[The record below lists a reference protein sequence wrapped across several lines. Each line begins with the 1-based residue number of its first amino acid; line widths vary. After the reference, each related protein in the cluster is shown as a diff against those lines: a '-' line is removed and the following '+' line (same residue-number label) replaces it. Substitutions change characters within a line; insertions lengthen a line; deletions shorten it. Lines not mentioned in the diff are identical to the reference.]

1 MLGMARRAFEIGEK
15 VAVRVHVQGIRA
27 RRARYPDNS
36 PKAAKAVHMAG
47 EGRLSGSFLCP
58 DEAQAPE
65 RYPVPERLHLELHA
79 LRSQLES
86 TVSPGGLIGV
96 SLRMRTIHNLIGK
109 AGDHTF
115 SVIILGETGTGK
127 ELVARCIHNSGSR
140 KHSPFVAVDCS
151 SLTPALIES
160 ELFGHVRGAFTGA
173 DTNKKGLVEAADTG
187 TLFLDEIGELPRE
200 LQAKLLR
207 VIQEHEV
214 RPVGSTDAKLVNAR
228 FIAATHRDLNHAVE
242 EGAFRGDLYYRLN
255 VFPIKMP
262 PLRERKEDIPLLVT
276 AFLTKHA
283 DSMRPIETICQ
294 DFWRS
299 VMSRDWPGNVRELE
313 NFVAR
318 SIALGSGQTLR
329 DEDGCLIPED
339 IGNNTLA
346 ETDTHRLDSIE
357 RYTIVKALKETKG
370 DKIAAA
376 RILGIGK
383 TTIYRKLRQ
392 YSQNPI

>member
-1 MLGMARRAFEIGEK
+1 MACER
-15 VAVRVHVQGIRA
+15 Q
-27 RRARYPDNS
+27 
-36 PKAAKAVHMAG
+36 
-47 EGRLSGSFLCP
+47 LSESFLCG
-58 DEAQAPE
+58 DEGQGSEQHPGPE
-65 RYPVPERLHLELHA
+65 PRDLELHA

-86 TVSPGGLIGV
+86 AIKPGGLISA
-96 SLRMRTIHNLIGK
+96 SLPMQKVHDLIRK
-109 AGDHTF
+109 AADHSF
-115 SVIILGETGTGK
+115 PVIILGETGTGK
-127 ELVARCIHNSGSR
+127 ELVAQCIHNSGSR
-140 KHSPFVAVDCS
+140 KHSAFVAVDCT
-151 SLTPALIES
+151 SLTPSLIES

-173 DTNKKGLVEAADTG
+173 DTNRKGLVEAADTG

-214 RPVGSTDAKLVNAR
+214 RPLGSTDAKPVNAR
-228 FIAATHRDLNHAVE
+228 FVAATHRDLKHAVDD
-242 EGAFRGDLYYRLN
+242 GTFRRDLYYRLN
-255 VFPIKMP
+255 VFPIEMP
-262 PLRERKEDIPLLVT
+262 PLRERKVDIPLLVT
-276 AFLTKHA
+276 AFLIKHA
-283 DSMRPIETICQ
+283 DPMRPIETICQ

-299 VMSRDWPGNVRELE
+299 VMLRDWPGNVRELE

-318 SIALGSGQTLR
+318 CIALGSGPTLR
-329 DEDGCLIPED
+329 DEDGCLVPEE

-346 ETDTHRLDSIE
+346 DTDTHRLDSIE

>member
-1 MLGMARRAFEIGEK
+1 
-15 VAVRVHVQGIRA
+15 
-27 RRARYPDNS
+27 
-36 PKAAKAVHMAG
+36 MAG
-47 EGRLSGSFLCP
+47 GGRLSESFLYV

-65 RYPVPERLHLELHA
+65 QYLGPGPLNLEVHA

-86 TVSPGGLIGV
+86 TVSAGGLIGA
-96 SLRMRTIHNLIGK
+96 SSRMGTIHNLIGR
-109 AGDHTF
+109 ARDHTF
-115 SVIILGETGTGK
+115 PVIILGETGTGK

-140 KHSPFVAVDCS
+140 KHCAFVAVDCS
-151 SLTPALIES
+151 SLTPTLIES

-173 DTNKKGLVEAADTG
+173 DTNKKGLVEAAATG

-214 RPVGSTDAKLVNAR
+214 RPVGSTDAKPVNAR
-228 FIAATHRDLNHAVE
+228 FIAATHRDLKHDAE
-242 EGAFRGDLYYRLN
+242 KGAFRRDLYYRLN
-255 VFPIKMP
+255 VFPIEMP
-262 PLRERKEDIPLLVT
+262 PLRERKVDIPLLVA

-299 VMSRDWPGNVRELE
+299 VMSHDWPGNVRELE

-318 SIALGSGQTLR
+318 CIALGSGPTLR
-329 DEDGCLIPED
+329 DEDGSLIPGE

-346 ETDTHRLDSIE
+346 ETDTHRLDAME
-357 RYTIVKALKETKG
+357 RDTIVKVLKETKG
-370 DKIAAA
+370 NKIAAA

-392 YSQNPI
+392 YGQNAI

>member
-1 MLGMARRAFEIGEK
+1 MTGGGPLLESSLCA
-15 VAVRVHVQGIRA
+15 
-27 RRARYPDNS
+27 D
-36 PKAAKAVHMAG
+36 
-47 EGRLSGSFLCP
+47 EG
-58 DEAQAPE
+58 QAPDQNAG
-65 RYPVPERLHLELHA
+65 PETLNLELHA
-79 LRSQLES
+79 LRSELES
-86 TVSPGGLIGV
+86 MVSPGGLIGV

-109 AGDHTF
+109 ARNHTF
-115 SVIILGETGTGK
+115 PVLILGETGTGK

-140 KHSPFVAVDCS
+140 KHAAFVAVDCS
-151 SLTPALIES
+151 SLMPTLIES
-160 ELFGHVRGAFTGA
+160 ELFGHMRGAFTGA
-173 DTNKKGLVEAADTG
+173 DTNKKGLVEAADAG
-187 TLFLDEIGELPRE
+187 TLFLDEIGELPKE
-200 LQAKLLR
+200 LQPKLLR
-207 VIQEHEV
+207 VIQEREV
-214 RPVGSTDAKLVNAR
+214 RPVGSTNAKPINAR
-228 FIAATHRDLNHAVE
+228 FIAATHRDLKHDIDDR
-242 EGAFRGDLYYRLN
+242 GAFRSDLYYRLN

-262 PLRERKEDIPLLVT
+262 PLRDRKVDIPLLVT

-318 SIALGSGQTLR
+318 CIALGSGPALR
-329 DEDGCLIPED
+329 DEDSCLIPEE

-357 RYTIVKALKETKG
+357 RYTIVKAVKETNG
-370 DKIAAA
+370 DKVAAA

>member
-1 MLGMARRAFEIGEK
+1 
-15 VAVRVHVQGIRA
+15 
-27 RRARYPDNS
+27 
-36 PKAAKAVHMAG
+36 MAG
-47 EGRLSGSFLCP
+47 GRALPESFLCA
-58 DEAQAPE
+58 DEGQTPE
-65 RYPVPERLHLELHA
+65 QYPGPLNLELHA
-79 LRSQLES
+79 LRRQLES

-96 SLRMRTIHNLIGK
+96 SLRMRTIHSLIGK
-109 AGDHTF
+109 ARDHTF
-115 SVIILGETGTGK
+115 PVIILGETGTGK

-140 KHSPFVAVDCS
+140 KHSAFVAVDCT
-151 SLTPALIES
+151 SLTPSLVES

-214 RPVGSTDAKLVNAR
+214 RPVGSTDAKPVNAR
-228 FIAATHRDLNHAVE
+228 FIAATHRDLKHAVD

-255 VFPIKMP
+255 VFPIEMP
-262 PLRERKEDIPLLVT
+262 PVRERKVDIPLLVT

-318 SIALGSGQTLR
+318 CIALGSGPTLR
-329 DEDGCLIPED
+329 DEDGCLIPGEM
-339 IGNNTLA
+339 GNNTLA
-346 ETDTHRLDSIE
+346 ETDTHRLEAME
-357 RYTIVKALKETKG
+357 RHTIVKVLEETKG

>member
-1 MLGMARRAFEIGEK
+1 
-15 VAVRVHVQGIRA
+15 
-27 RRARYPDNS
+27 
-36 PKAAKAVHMAG
+36 MAG
-47 EGRLSGSFLCP
+47 GCRLSGSFLCA

-65 RYPVPERLHLELHA
+65 QYPGPEPLNLELHA
-79 LRSQLES
+79 LKSQLES

-96 SLRMRTIHNLIGK
+96 SLRMRTIHKLIVK
-109 AGDHTF
+109 AKDHAF
-115 SVIILGETGTGK
+115 PVLIRGETGTGK
-127 ELVARCIHNSGSR
+127 ELVARCLHSSGSR
-140 KHSPFVAVDCS
+140 KHSAFVAVDCA
-151 SLTPALIES
+151 SLTPSLIES

-173 DTNKKGLVEAADTG
+173 DTNKKGLVEAADAG
-187 TLFLDEIGELPRE
+187 TLFLDEIGEVPRE

-214 RPVGSTDAKLVNAR
+214 RPVGSTDAKPVKAR
-228 FIAATHRDLNHAVE
+228 FIAATHRDLKHAVD
-242 EGAFRGDLYYRLN
+242 EGTFRGDLYYRLN
-255 VFPIKMP
+255 VFPIEMS
-262 PLRERKEDIPLLVT
+262 PLRERKVDIPLLVT

-294 DFWRS
+294 DFWQA

-318 SIALGSGQTLR
+318 SIALGSGPTLR
-329 DEDGCLIPED
+329 DEDGCLIP
-339 IGNNTLA
+339 A
-346 ETDTHRLDSIE
+346 ETGSNTAEETNTDRLDAME
-357 RYTIVKALKETKG
+357 RRTIVKVLEETKG

-392 YSQNPI
+392 YGQNPI

>member
-1 MLGMARRAFEIGEK
+1 MTGGGPLLDE
-15 VAVRVHVQGIRA
+15 
-27 RRARYPDNS
+27 
-36 PKAAKAVHMAG
+36 
-47 EGRLSGSFLCP
+47 SFLCA
-58 DEAQAPE
+58 DEGQAPDQ
-65 RYPVPERLHLELHA
+65 YAGPATLNLELHA
-79 LRSQLES
+79 LKSELES
-86 TVSPGGLIGV
+86 TSCPGGLIGV

-109 AGDHTF
+109 ARDHTF
-115 SVIILGETGTGK
+115 PVLILGETGTGK

-140 KHSPFVAVDCS
+140 KHAAFVAVDCA
-151 SLTPALIES
+151 SLAPTLIES
-160 ELFGHVRGAFTGA
+160 ELFGHLRGAFTGA
-173 DTNKKGLVEAADTG
+173 DTNKKGLVEAADAG
-187 TLFLDEIGELPRE
+187 TLFLDEIGELPKE

-207 VIQEHEV
+207 VIQEREV
-214 RPVGSTDAKLVNAR
+214 RPVGSTDAKPINTR
-228 FIAATHRDLNHAVE
+228 FIAATHRDLKHDIDT
-242 EGAFRGDLYYRLN
+242 GAFRSDLYYRLN
-255 VFPIKMP
+255 VFPIRMP

-294 DFWRS
+294 TFWRS

-318 SIALGSGQTLR
+318 CIALGAGPTLG
-329 DEDGCLIPED
+329 DEDGCLIPEE

>member
-1 MLGMARRAFEIGEK
+1 
-15 VAVRVHVQGIRA
+15 
-27 RRARYPDNS
+27 
-36 PKAAKAVHMAG
+36 MAG
-47 EGRLSGSFLCP
+47 KGRLSGSFLCA
-58 DEAQAPE
+58 DEAKAPE
-65 RYPVPERLHLELHA
+65 QYPGPEPLNLELHA

-96 SLRMRTIHNLIGK
+96 SLQMRTIHKLIGK
-109 AGDHTF
+109 ARDHTF
-115 SVIILGETGTGK
+115 PVLILGETGTGK
-127 ELVARCIHNSGSR
+127 ELVARCIHSSGPR
-140 KHSPFVAVDCS
+140 KHSAFVAVDCS
-151 SLTPALIES
+151 SLTPTLIES

-187 TLFLDEIGELPRE
+187 TLFFDEIGELPRE

-214 RPVGSTDAKLVNAR
+214 RPVGSTDAKPVNAR
-228 FIAATHRDLNHAVE
+228 FIAATHRDLKHAVD
-242 EGAFRGDLYYRLN
+242 EGTFRRDLYYRLN
-255 VFPIKMP
+255 VIPIEMP
-262 PLRERKEDIPLLVT
+262 PLRERKVDIPLLAT
-276 AFLTKHA
+276 AFLKKHA
-283 DSMRPIETICQ
+283 DSMRPIETISQ

-299 VMSRDWPGNVRELE
+299 AMSRDWPGNVRELE

-318 SIALGSGQTLR
+318 CIALGSGPTLR
-329 DEDGCLIPED
+329 DEDGCLIPEG

-346 ETDTHRLDSIE
+346 EKDTRRLEAME
-357 RYTIVKALKETKG
+357 RYTIAKVLEETKG

-392 YSQNPI
+392 YGRNPI